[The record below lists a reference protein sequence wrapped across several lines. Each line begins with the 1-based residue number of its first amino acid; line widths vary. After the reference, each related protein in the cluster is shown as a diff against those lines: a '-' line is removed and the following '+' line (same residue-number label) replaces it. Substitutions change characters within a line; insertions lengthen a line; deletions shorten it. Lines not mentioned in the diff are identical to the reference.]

1 MVDFIMTAIYAS
13 QSDVE
18 PLVKFI
24 PDDAST
30 DLFDTVLENADCWVN
45 ARLSS
50 NSLSIWTNAFDSESE
65 ETETNKPIPALL
77 KTAAKYYAASDIILS
92 LYNGEELPTQY
103 DTYFNKAELMINAY
117 IKEQTDL
124 LADTELKNKNPCRW
138 SKTPTYYQQKGRKR

>member
-1 MVDFIMTAIYAS
+1 MAIYIS

-24 PDDAST
+24 SDDVNT
-30 DLFDTVLENADCWVN
+30 DLFNIVLDNADDWVN

-50 NSLSIWTNAFDSESE
+50 NSLTIWTKAVDNESE
-65 ETETNKPIPALL
+65 ETENDKPIPSLL

-124 LADTELKNKNPCRW
+124 LANTELKDKNPCRW
-138 SKTPTYYQQKGRKR
+138 SKTPTYYQKRRRR

>member
-1 MVDFIMTAIYAS
+1 MTAIYAS

-18 PLVKFI
+18 PLVKFM

-30 DLFDTVLENADCWVN
+30 VLFDTVLENADCWVN

-50 NSLSIWTNAFDSESE
+50 NSLSIWTSAFDSESE
-65 ETETNKPIPALL
+65 ETET
-77 KTAAKYYAASDIILS
+77 KYYAASDIILS